1 MESLPAELLH
11 LVFGSVQLKT
21 LLLLCQVSRRCRMA
35 AMEVLAQLVGPVT
48 FDDTTLRGT
57 HLAPTSL
64 FTRLLPRLENLRE
77 LEVGRDSTLGV
88 LYATCMAPLL
98 FHPPA
103 PP

>member
-1 MESLPAELLH
+1 
-11 LVFGSVQLKT
+11 
-21 LLLLCQVSRRCRMA
+21 MA

-98 FHPPA
+98 SHPPA